1 LKSSQPMLTRPLTTQ
16 TLAAASSR
24 RLCGLLFAL
33 WCIGIWGSPFYI
45 APTSDDGAYI
55 SEAIGVMQFGRVSM
69 LYIDQ
74 PAIYSAA
81 FPSYAYI
88 SGIFYQIWDA
98 VGLPINFFV
107 YNAFHNLTATL
118 LLAAVVGLLFHT
130 ATSRP
135 EGALRANVSLTLLA
149 LSPYVIDVAHL
160 RPEPIGLA
168 ATIGAILAYESASR
182 ARTSGTGLY
191 MLTALL
197 LGLAVTMHPSLT
209 VTSGVTALAALVLLL
224 RRGRV
229 RVALL
234 SAAAGLLVPALVVG
248 WYLAN
253 LPQSVDMLFFE
264 VNQRTAT
271 LEGIGASLMLIL
283 DYILFTV
290 PVGASV
296 AIKAYNAI
304 LFGGLA
310 LSMIAALTMLLAV
323 LLKRL
328 KAIGDAELLCAAF
341 FVGAF
346 LNTTMDHS
354 GRTQLYVVLSC
365 ASVLMVGMLVRRNE
379 VMEDI
384 RAVAVSPTGTVL
396 AGAVACVMALAVLF
410 NPIVHVSK
418 RMILSAPRYHGL
430 TANALVRPALSKGD
444 ALFFTTDQFLPPF
457 VDLVKDT
464 YKGEADIAAYW
475 VLPYMHG
482 RPDLERHAVS
492 ALTCFLARRHGE
504 RIVWGLRKD
513 FVTFDKGSPRRATI
527 RLVTR
532 FRSFRIEFEVE
543 DILYEFHDGYFV
555 AGRVLALTET
565 LDGEGK
571 PVDTMYYR
579 HPGHAPG
586 CEEQAGL
593 KSGAG

>member
-1 LKSSQPMLTRPLTTQ
+1 MPTRPLVPQ
-16 TLAAASSR
+16 ILAAASSR

-74 PAIYSAA
+74 PALYSAA
-81 FPSYAYI
+81 FPSYAYL
-88 SGIFYQIWDA
+88 SGIFYQVWDA

-118 LLAAVVGLLFHT
+118 LLAVAVRLLFHT

-135 EGALRANVSLTLLA
+135 EGALRANVTLTLLA

-168 ATIGAILAYESASR
+168 ATIGAILAFAIASR
-182 ARTSGTGLY
+182 ARDSGTGLY
-191 MLTALL
+191 MLSALL

-209 VTSGVTALAALVLLL
+209 VISGLTGLAALVLLL
-224 RRGRV
+224 RRGMLRD
-229 RVALL
+229 ALL
-234 SAAAGLLVPALVVG
+234 AVFAGLLVPALVVG

-253 LPQSVDMLFFE
+253 LPQSVDMLFYE
-264 VNQRTAT
+264 VNQRAAT
-271 LEGIGASLMLIL
+271 LEGIGASLKVIL
-283 DYILFTV
+283 ENVLLTQ
-290 PVGASV
+290 PAGASIEV
-296 AIKAYNAI
+296 KAYNAI

-310 LSMIAALTMLLAV
+310 VSMIAALTMLLAV

-328 KAIGDAELLCAAF
+328 QAIGDAELLCAVF
-341 FVGAF
+341 FVGAV
-346 LNTTMDHS
+346 LNTTMDPS
-354 GRTQLYVVLSC
+354 GKTQLYVVLSC
-365 ASVLMVGMLVRRNE
+365 ASALMVGMLVRRQE
-379 VMEDI
+379 VMTDI
-384 RAVAVSPTGTVL
+384 GAVAVSPTGTVL
-396 AGAVACVMALAVLF
+396 AGAVACVMALTVLF
-410 NPIVHVSK
+410 NPLAHVSK
-418 RMILSAPRYHGL
+418 RILYSTPRYHGL
-430 TANALVRPALSKGD
+430 TASALVRPALAKGD

-457 VDLVKDT
+457 VDLVNDT
-464 YKGEADIAAYW
+464 YKGEADVEAHW

-482 RPDLERHAVS
+482 RPDLERQAVS

-513 FVTFDKGSPRRATI
+513 LVTFDEGSPRRATI
-527 RLVTR
+527 RVVTR
-532 FRSFRIEFEVE
+532 FRSFRIEFEVA
-543 DILYEFHDGYFV
+543 DILYEFHNGYFV

-571 PVDTMYYR
+571 PTDALYYR
-579 HPGHAPG
+579 HPGQAPG
-586 CEEQAGL
+586 CEDHAGL